1 MVEKSKEL
9 YLICHTHWDREWYLP
24 FQRFRMHLTH
34 LIDQIIKIC
43 EADPNYCHFNLDGQ
57 TIVVEDYFLVC
68 SRNERKTDAVNKRKS
83 GCSRAMV

>member
-43 EADPNYCHFNLDGQ
+43 EADPNYRHFNLDGR
-57 TIVVEDYFLVC
+57 TIVVEDYL
-68 SRNERKTDAVNKRKS
+68 S
-83 GCSRAMV
+83 GTVQK